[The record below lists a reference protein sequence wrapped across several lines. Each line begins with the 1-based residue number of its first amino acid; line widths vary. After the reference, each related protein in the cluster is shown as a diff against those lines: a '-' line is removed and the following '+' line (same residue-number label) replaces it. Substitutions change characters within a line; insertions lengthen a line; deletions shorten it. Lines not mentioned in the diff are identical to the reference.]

1 MLRKGIVLSVLAVAA
16 VALAPRSTY
25 AYFEEGDKEVTLS
38 GSGANGNDFDG
49 VVAGANGSIG
59 YFMTDNLELSL
70 RQSLQY
76 TDIGNA
82 GGGSALNGSTRVA
95 LDFHFDLEALQPFV
109 GGNFGY
115 VYGDAV
121 NDTFEA
127 APEGGVKWFVNST
140 TFIFAMVE
148 YQFFFDSA
156 DNADNAFQDGQ
167 FVYTLGIGFRF

>member
-1 MLRKGIVLSVLAVAA
+1 MLRKGFVLSVLAVAA

-25 AYFEEGDKEVTLS
+25 AYFEEGDKEITLS
-38 GSGANGNDFDG
+38 GTAANGNDFDG
-49 VVAGANGSIG
+49 VVAGVNGSLG
-59 YFMTDNLELSL
+59 YFMTDNLELSI
-70 RQSLQY
+70 RQTISY
-76 TDIGNA
+76 TDINV
-82 GGGSALNGSTRVA
+82 GSSLNGSTRVA

-127 APEGGVKWFVNST
+127 APEAGLKWFVNST
-140 TFIFAMVE
+140 TFIFAMAE
-148 YQFFFDSA
+148 YQFFFDNGDSA
-156 DNADNAFQDGQ
+156 SSSFSDGQ

>member
-1 MLRKGIVLSVLAVAA
+1 MLRKGFVLSVLAVAA
-16 VALAPRSTY
+16 VAMAPRSAY
-25 AYFEEGDKEVTLS
+25 AYFEEGDKEVTVS
-38 GSGANGNDFDG
+38 GSAANGPDFNG
-49 VVAGANGSIG
+49 VIGSINGSLG

-70 RQSLQY
+70 RQSVTY
-76 TDIGNA
+76 SDFGA
-82 GGGSALNGSTRVA
+82 GGSSLNGSTRVA

-127 APEGGVKWFVNST
+127 APEAGVKWFVNST
-140 TFIFAMVE
+140 TFIFAMAE

>member
-1 MLRKGIVLSVLAVAA
+1 MLRKGMVLSVLAVAA

-25 AYFEEGDKEVTLS
+25 AYFEEGDKEITLS
-38 GSGANGNDFDG
+38 GTGANGNDFDG
-49 VVAGANGSIG
+49 VTLGVNGSFG
-59 YFMTDNLELSL
+59 YFLTDNLELSV
-70 RQSLQY
+70 RQTITY
-76 TDIGNA
+76 TDIGSF

-127 APEGGVKWFVNST
+127 APEAGVKWFVNST
-140 TFIFAMVE
+140 TFIFAMAE
-148 YQFFFDSA
+148 YQFFFDSGDDA
-156 DNADNAFQDGQ
+156 SDSFSDGQ

>member
-1 MLRKGIVLSVLAVAA
+1 MLRNGMILSVLAVAA
-16 VALAPRSTY
+16 VAMAPRSTF
-25 AYFEEGDKEVTLS
+25 AYFEDGDKEITLS
-38 GSGANGNDFDG
+38 GTAANGNNFDG
-49 VVAGANGSIG
+49 VVAGVNGSLG
-59 YFMTDNLELSL
+59 FFVSDQLELSI
-70 RQSLQY
+70 RQTITY
-76 TDIGNA
+76 TDIGV
-82 GGGSALNGSTRVA
+82 GSALNGSTRVA
-95 LDFHFDLEALQPFV
+95 VDFHFDAEALQPFV
-109 GGNFGY
+109 GANFGY

-156 DNADNAFQDGQ
+156 DNADNAFDDGQ

>member
-49 VVAGANGSIG
+49 VIIGANGSFG
-59 YFMTDNLELSL
+59 YFLTDNLEVAL
-70 RQSLQY
+70 RQSIQY
-76 TDIGNA
+76 TDIGSV
-82 GGGSALNGSTRVA
+82 GSALNGSTRVA

-109 GGNFGY
+109 CGNFGY

-140 TFIFAMVE
+140 TFIFAMAE
-148 YQFFFDSA
+148 YQFFFDNGNSA
-156 DNADNAFQDGQ
+156 SSSFSDGQ